1 MFSSIFLEVTIISSI
16 CLGDETDFMEILLA
30 STASSAK
37 PLEIKPKI
45 NIGEKINI
53 LKNKLLIMTLLH
65 SKSRL
70 NILIC
75 SFFVIIIY
83 LISQLRNF

>member
-16 CLGDETDFMEILLA
+16 CLGDEADFMEILLA

-45 NIGEKINI
+45 NIGRKYKYI
-53 LKNKLLIMTLLH
+53 KK
-65 SKSRL
+65 
-70 NILIC
+70 
-75 SFFVIIIY
+75 
-83 LISQLRNF
+83 